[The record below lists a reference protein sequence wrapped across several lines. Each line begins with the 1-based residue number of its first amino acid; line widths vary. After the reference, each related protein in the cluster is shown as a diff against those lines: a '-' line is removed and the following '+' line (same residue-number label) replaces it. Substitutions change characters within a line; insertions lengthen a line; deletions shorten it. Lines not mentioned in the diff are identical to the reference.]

1 MTERIVQTS
10 PRFLA
15 RITGVFFL
23 LTIVAGI
30 IAQGL
35 ISERIIVFS
44 DAAATATN
52 ISTQRNLFELGF
64 TIYLVEMACQVAV
77 TALFY
82 ELLRPVSK
90 SVSLLAAFWG
100 LTGCV
105 IKTFARVFYLAPLF
119 VLDHATVLRGFSP
132 EQLQAL
138 VLLLLRVNDQGAA
151 LALAFFGFATVVKG
165 YLIFRSTFL
174 PRWLGVLSIVSGFCW
189 LTFLYPPLGYRTFP
203 ITAVFGLLS
212 SAAMIVWLL
221 VFGVNEQRWREMAAG
236 TEPRFTQP
244 A

>member
-23 LTIVAGI
+23 LTIIAGI

-44 DAAATATN
+44 DAAATVTN

-119 VLDHATVLRGFSP
+119 VLDHATVLRGFTQ

-165 YLIFRSTFL
+165 YLIFSLNVFAALVGRVVDRFRVLLADVSL
-174 PRWLGVLSIVSGFCW
+174 PATRLSHVSHHRRVW
-189 LTFLYPPLGYRTFP
+189 
-203 ITAVFGLLS
+203 AVEFSGDDRV
-212 SAAMIVWLL
+212 A
-221 VFGVNEQRWREMAAG
+221 FGVWRK
-236 TEPRFTQP
+236 
-244 A
+244 